1 MDLRASAQR
10 ESSSRRVQTGVGS
23 AFDARWEAL
32 RDTLERLTG
41 DVVAALEDGTWA
53 VPEAARLHAWVKSEL
68 VPLSESMEAS
78 APGADVAARA
88 AIASDRGLL
97 LGLNSLLSGSRGQE
111 AGQWARE
118 IHTTGHALIGRLESL
133 AA

>member
-1 MDLRASAQR
+1 MRWICEPVRNANPPPTRSELELFRRSMPAGRHSATPSSDCQGTSPQR
-10 ESSSRRVQTGVGS
+10 
-23 AFDARWEAL
+23 
-32 RDTLERLTG
+32 
-41 DVVAALEDGTWA
+41 TWA

-68 VPLSESMEAS
+68 APLSESMES
-78 APGADVAARA
+78 AVPVADVAARA
-88 AIASDRGLL
+88 AVASDRGLL

-118 IHTTGHALIGRLESL
+118 IHTIGLALIGRLESL